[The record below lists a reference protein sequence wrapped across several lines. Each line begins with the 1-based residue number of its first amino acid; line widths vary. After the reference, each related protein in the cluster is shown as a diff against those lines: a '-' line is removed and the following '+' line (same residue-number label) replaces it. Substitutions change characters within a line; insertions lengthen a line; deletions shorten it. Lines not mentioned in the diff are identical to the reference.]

1 MKIFISIK
9 KKWLQH
15 RVYKYTL
22 KYHDALSKSDSQFQ
36 LSNNY
41 NSSAEYYKKRDFSND
56 IKNYI
61 NACKLCQKYKVKGE
75 YYKHLA
81 DIYLDKKLDLEEEL
95 QCLRY
100 PKA

>member
-1 MKIFISIK
+1 MKFFISIK
-9 KKWLQH
+9 KKYLQH

-22 KYHDALSKSDSQFQ
+22 KYHDALSKSNSELQ

-41 NSSAEYYKKRDFSND
+41 NEAARYCEKVYGAGSEFYIKK
-56 IKNYI
+56 
-61 NACKLCQKYKVKGE
+61 CQLCQEHKVDSE
-75 YYKHLA
+75 HYKHLA

-95 QCLRY
+95 QFLCY